1 MEPNTRARTRQL
13 ERHGAASIRA
23 LSASLLADYRARR
36 LRIDGQPVPFATPY
50 LAADFGEVSAVR
62 SRGISDAM
70 AARLRYGDQALHR
83 ELAPEA
89 PFARVVFDILEQL
102 RCESQVPPTMAG
114 VRRNLDE
121 AFHQWCLGARAD
133 GMVESSIGILLYTLI
148 HIVRAR
154 LINNTDDEEVAGLIE
169 ATRANL
175 SPLIG
180 KPFYQL
186 AKTREDQ
193 AGYAVSALEIAAT
206 LNDMAGRELNDAA
219 DTETT
224 LAKSTV
230 MLGPDWDSQEFETA
244 LEGIG
249 GGGGE
254 GVAVTEE
261 TLDTVGDYRVFTT
274 EFDQVVT
281 GDSLYRLAQRQ
292 QLRDGLDRQVK
303 GQAVS
308 VTRLALRLQRLFAV
322 PQTDGWLFGQD
333 EGLLDGRRLSQLVSN
348 PAYHQV
354 FVRDRLQP
362 VSDTVVS
369 FLIDNSGSMKSQRFE
384 AVAVLVDT
392 CARALELSGTKSEI
406 LGFTTG
412 DWNGGE
418 VMKAWRKQGMP
429 PEPGR
434 LNQSL
439 HVVYKEADISWKRS
453 RLSIASLMKTV
464 HFREGLDGEALIWAW
479 RRLAARTERRKIL
492 VVVSDGAPLDAAT
505 HNNNRDG
512 FLSDHLYSVAAFL
525 QKQPDV
531 EIGAIGIDLDLSDL
545 YRNTISLNLEG
556 TLTNQ
561 SYASLETLFG
571 VHRA

>member
-1 MEPNTRARTRQL
+1 METNSRARTRQL

-23 LSASLLADYRARR
+23 FSASIDADYRARR
-36 LRIDGQPVPFATPY
+36 LRVDGRPVPFATPY
-50 LAADFGEVSAVR
+50 LSADFGEISAAR

-70 AARLRYGDQALHR
+70 ASRLRYSDQSLHR
-83 ELAPEA
+83 ALSPEA
-89 PFARVVFDILEQL
+89 PFARVIFDILEQL
-102 RCESQVPPTMAG
+102 RCEALVPPTLTG
-114 VRRNLDE
+114 VRENLDQ
-121 AFHQWCLGARAD
+121 AFHEWCLGARAD

-175 SPLIG
+175 SPIIG

-193 AGYAVSALEIAAT
+193 ALYAVPALEIAAT
-206 LNDMAGRELNDAA
+206 LNDMAGSELNDAA
-219 DTETT
+219 DADTT
-224 LAKSTV
+224 LAKHTV
-230 MLGPDWDSQEFETA
+230 MLGPDWDSQDFDAA
-244 LEGIG
+244 LDGVG
-249 GGGGE
+249 GGGAAGTE
-254 GVAVTEE
+254 VTED
-261 TLDTVGDYRVFTT
+261 TLDSVGDYHVFTT
-274 EFDQVVT
+274 EFDRVVT
-281 GDSLYRLAQRQ
+281 GESLYRLAQRQ
-292 QLRDGLDRQVK
+292 QLRDDLDRQVK

-308 VTRLALRLQRLFAV
+308 VTRLALRLQKLFAV
-322 PQTDGWLFGQD
+322 PQRDGWLFGQD

-354 FVRDRLQP
+354 FVKDRLQP

-392 CARALELSGTKSEI
+392 CARALELSGAKSEI

-418 VMKAWRKQGMP
+418 AMKAWRKRGMP
-429 PEPGR
+429 PDPGR

-439 HVVYKEADISWKRS
+439 HVVYKEADTSWKRA
-453 RLSIASLMKTV
+453 RHSIASLMKTV

-479 RRLAARTERRKIL
+479 RRLSARSERRKIL

-512 FLSDHLYSVAAFL
+512 FLSDHLYNVASFL
-525 QKQPDV
+525 QRQPDV

-545 YRNTISLNLEG
+545 YHNSISLNLEG

-561 SYASLETLFG
+561 SYASLERLFG
-571 VHRA
+571 AQRG